1 MKLENENLNEP
12 QKPQLNIDVVSGSI
26 FKVQCRD
33 LKTEFLAIQNNF
45 IGKPLTMVMME
56 EISSRYH
63 NLFNRFNLRD
73 LQWRLTRCENSIIF
87 TPIRAIDQY
96 AINGILAL

>member
-1 MKLENENLNEP
+1 MNKEQQNSNNAENPKLG
-12 QKPQLNIDVVSGSI
+12 ISVVSGSI
-26 FKVQCRD
+26 FDVQYRD
-33 LKTEFLAIQNNF
+33 LKTEFLAIQNDYL
-45 IGKPLTMVMME
+45 GKPLTMIMME

-63 NLFNRFNLRD
+63 NLFHHFDLRD
-73 LQWRLTRCENSIIF
+73 LQWRLSRGENSIIF